1 MSNECNKM
9 KSAYFR
15 SLVKS
20 ESKQSLFVF
29 GSGFGNLFNFL
40 NNFNLEMEK
49 IEMNVNRE
57 LIDANFEGYKL
68 SLDPIPTYSTTYK
81 PLQQVTPADDQVRI
95 IFI

>member
-1 MSNECNKM
+1 
-9 KSAYFR
+9 
-15 SLVKS
+15 
-20 ESKQSLFVF
+20 
-29 GSGFGNLFNFL
+29 
-40 NNFNLEMEK
+40 MEK